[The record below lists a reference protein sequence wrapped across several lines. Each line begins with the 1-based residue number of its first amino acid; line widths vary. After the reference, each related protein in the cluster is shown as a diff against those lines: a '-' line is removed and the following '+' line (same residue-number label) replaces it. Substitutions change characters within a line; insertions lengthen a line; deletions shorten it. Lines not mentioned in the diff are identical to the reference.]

1 MEKLNWYYIFLG
13 FLVTIVAQVGA
24 WFQHNLQFKNPKY
37 DETWWGMYAM
47 AIPLTYVFILATK
60 YNVIGYGGSI
70 WGARF
75 VGFALGML
83 VYAIMIQI
91 FFKEPFTTKIA
102 VQLLLC
108 FSFPNQPLS
117 PLWVSVFKL
126 SFLTLGDFI
135 VSTV

>member
-13 FLVTIVAQVGA
+13 FVVTIIAQVGA

-60 YNVIGYGGSI
+60 YNVVGYGGSI

-91 FFKEPFTTKIA
+91 FFKEPFTMKIA

-108 FSFPNQPLS
+108 FTILAVQAF
-117 PLWVSVFKL
+117 WK
-126 SFLTLGDFI
+126 
-135 VSTV
+135 

>member
-13 FLVTIVAQVGA
+13 FVVTVIAQIGA
-24 WFQHNLQFKNPKY
+24 WFQHNLQFKDPKY
-37 DETWWGMYAM
+37 DETWWGMYAL

-60 YNVIGYGGSI
+60 YNVVGYGGSI

-91 FFKEPFTTKIA
+91 FFKEPFTIKIA

-108 FSFPNQPLS
+108 FTILAVQAF
-117 PLWVSVFKL
+117 W
-126 SFLTLGDFI
+126 I
-135 VSTV
+135 

>member
-1 MEKLNWYYIFLG
+1 
-13 FLVTIVAQVGA
+13 
-24 WFQHNLQFKNPKY
+24 
-37 DETWWGMYAM
+37 MYAM

-60 YNVIGYGGSI
+60 YNVVGYGGSI

-108 FSFPNQPLS
+108 FSILAVQAF
-117 PLWVSVFKL
+117 WK
-126 SFLTLGDFI
+126 
-135 VSTV
+135 

>member
-13 FLVTIVAQVGA
+13 FVVTIIAQIGA
-24 WFQHNLQFKNPKY
+24 WFQHNLQFKDPKY
-37 DETWWGMYAM
+37 DETWWGMYAL

-60 YNVIGYGGSI
+60 YNVVGYGGSI

-91 FFKEPFTTKIA
+91 FFKEPFTMKIA

-108 FSFPNQPLS
+108 FTILAVQAF
-117 PLWVSVFKL
+117 WK
-126 SFLTLGDFI
+126 
-135 VSTV
+135 

>member
-13 FLVTIVAQVGA
+13 FVVTIIAQIGA
-24 WFQHNLQFKNPKY
+24 WFQHNLQFKDPKY
-37 DETWWGMYAM
+37 DETWWGMYAL

-60 YNVIGYGGSI
+60 YNVVGYGGSI

-91 FFKEPFTTKIA
+91 FFKEPFTIKIA

-108 FSFPNQPLS
+108 FTILAVQAF
-117 PLWVSVFKL
+117 WK
-126 SFLTLGDFI
+126 
-135 VSTV
+135 

>member
-13 FLVTIVAQVGA
+13 FVVTIIAQIGA

-37 DETWWGMYAM
+37 DETWWGMYIL

-70 WGARF
+70 WGGRF

-83 VYAIMIQI
+83 VYAVMIQI
-91 FFKEPFTTKIA
+91 YFKEPFTLKIA

-108 FSFPNQPLS
+108 TSILAVQAF
-117 PLWVSVFKL
+117 WK
-126 SFLTLGDFI
+126 
-135 VSTV
+135 

>member
-13 FLVTIVAQVGA
+13 FLVTIIAQIGA

-60 YNVIGYGGSI
+60 YNVVGYGGSI

-108 FSFPNQPLS
+108 FSILAVQAF
-117 PLWVSVFKL
+117 WK
-126 SFLTLGDFI
+126 
-135 VSTV
+135 

>member
-13 FLVTIVAQVGA
+13 FVVTIIAQVGA

-60 YNVIGYGGSI
+60 YNVVGYGGSI

-108 FSFPNQPLS
+108 FSILAVQAF
-117 PLWVSVFKL
+117 WK
-126 SFLTLGDFI
+126 
-135 VSTV
+135 